1 MLKTQ
6 PRTKSKTRP
15 WTTGTTRTRWTRE
28 FKLRALARMDEV
40 VNVTGLAE
48 ELGVRRELLYIWR
61 RKYRSGGADALHA
74 IGRPLNI
81 ARPVEELSA
90 SSSAPAPGGEQGRI
104 ADLERKIGQQQL
116 DLDFFRAALR
126 QVREQRLKQGEPG
139 ETPSTR

>member
-6 PRTKSKTRP
+6 SRSKNKPRP

-40 VNVTGLAE
+40 VNVSALAE

-74 IGRPLNI
+74 IGRALNI

-90 SSSAPAPGGEQGRI
+90 SSSVPAPGGEQGRI
-104 ADLERKIGQQQL
+104 AELERKIGQQQL

-126 QVREQRLKQGEPG
+126 HVREQRLQKGGPG
-139 ETPSTR
+139 GTASSR